1 MKKHLPKFQFL
12 VILAVLIFIQTACKQ
27 PGEFYSVNL
36 RVEYLREA
44 MGIDHVQPRFSW
56 EIISEKS
63 GFKQSAYEIV
73 VGTDEDA
80 VSKGKGNVWKSG
92 LVKSSETN
100 QLIYDGEEL
109 LPNTSYFWTVRSYN
123 QNKESGN
130 WSLPEAFHTGHN
142 ADTWIAK
149 WIGMP
154 VNQSDQK
161 DYSIPPSPLIRKTFE
176 LEKPVQKAFFSAS
189 AKGVY
194 ELWMN
199 GKKIGNQ
206 VLAPG
211 WTDYEQ
217 RIQYQV
223 YSVSHLLQSD
233 KNCISVIVSDGWY
246 AGRLGTIDFGFKD
259 FPWRGWYGRD
269 LRFLGQ
275 LEVWYEDGTKET
287 ISTDNSWTYYS
298 DGPFRE
304 ADTFIGVTYDFNY
317 EVQGWQSP
325 EFNDTGWMPVEVEEP
340 DYSILKAQID
350 QAVEV
355 IRELT
360 PINRSE
366 PSEGIHIVDM
376 GQNMVGWLKIKLQ
389 GHPGDTIT
397 LKHGEM
403 LREDGLVY
411 RQNLRNAPQIETY
424 ILKDNEE
431 HEIEPLFT
439 FHGFRYVQFEGLR
452 QAPDL
457 DDIKG
462 IVIASAAPETGTFSC
477 SNPMLNK
484 LWENIRWTQWGNQ
497 VSVPTDCPQRSER
510 MGWMGDAQV
519 FAQTGIFNHDM
530 SAFYTK
536 WGIDVMHAQFETG
549 EFSDVS
555 PRGMP
560 WEPRFI
566 NAPGWADAGLI
577 VPFRLYENYG
587 DIRVIENHYASMKKY
602 VDLIYRLN
610 PDLIYLKGTGHA
622 YNDWLNGNTIISDD
636 YPKKGG
642 EIPRPVFNTAF
653 FIRSTRL
660 LAEAAR
666 ITGRDKDLAFYSDL
680 AKRTLHKFQEE
691 FLSEDGTILGDT
703 QAGYAIALSFD
714 LVPDNMRME
723 VAHKLVK
730 ALQAYDNRMSTGFIS
745 TICMMDELSEMGYH
759 ELACQLAESTR
770 MPSWGYSIEQG
781 ATTIWERWDA
791 FVKGRGFQNAGMN
804 SFNHYTFGSI
814 GEWMY
819 KHVLGIQPDPE
830 SPGWRH
836 FILAPKIGG
845 TLTSAQGS
853 YHSINGMISMEWY
866 LQTNILD
873 LEFEIPPNTTA
884 TFIMPQGFLTEVI
897 IDGEKLISISPDR
910 KIEMLSGKHIVKMTS
925 K

>member
-1 MKKHLPKFQFL
+1 MNT
-12 VILAVLIFIQTACKQ
+12 ILFRISLIAVLATLIGIQTSCQ
-27 PGEFYSVNL
+27 HSGEFYAENL
-36 RVEYLREA
+36 RCEYLTEPLA
-44 MGIDHVQPRFSW
+44 VDNAQPRLSW
-56 EIISEKS
+56 EIISQTPD
-63 GFKQSAYEIV
+63 FKQFAYEII
-73 VGTDEDA
+73 VGADESA
-80 VSKGKGNVWKSG
+80 VMKGSGNAWESG
-92 LVKSSETN
+92 MVKSSETN
-100 QLIYDGEEL
+100 QIIYNGLDL
-109 LPNTSYFWTVRSYN
+109 KPNTSYYWKVRLWS
-123 QNKESGN
+123 NKNEPGL
-130 WSLPEAFHTGHN
+130 WSDSEMFHTGLN
-142 ADTWIAK
+142 SQTWRAN

-154 VNQSDQK
+154 KNQADK
-161 DYSIPPSPLIRKTFE
+161 NDYSIPPSPMMRKVFM
-176 LEKPVQKAFFSAS
+176 LEKPVQKAIFFAS

-194 ELWMN
+194 EVWMN
-199 GKKIGNQ
+199 GEKIGNQ

-217 RIQYQV
+217 LIQYQV
-223 YSVSHLLQSD
+223 YSIGDLKQGD
-233 KNCISVIVSDGWY
+233 ENCISVIVSDGWY

-269 LRFLGQ
+269 LRFIGQ
-275 LEVWYEDGTKET
+275 LEVWYEDGTTET
-287 ISTDNSWTYYS
+287 ILSDDSWRYYP

-317 EVQGWQSP
+317 ELEGWQNA
-325 EFNDTGWMPVEVEEP
+325 EFDDSAWMPVTVDKP

-360 PINRSE
+360 PVKVDE
-366 PSEGIHIVDM
+366 PEEGIFILDM
-376 GQNMVGWLKIKLQ
+376 GQNMVGWLQIEIQ
-389 GHPGDTIT
+389 GQPGDTIT

-403 LREDGLVY
+403 LKEDGFIY
-411 RQNLRNAPQIETY
+411 RENLRNAPQIETY
-424 ILKDNEE
+424 ILKDDKT
-431 HEIEPLFT
+431 HVIEPLFT
-439 FHGFRYVQFEGLR
+439 FHGFRFVQIEGLNK
-452 QAPDL
+452 APEL
-457 DDIKG
+457 EQVVGK
-462 IVIASAAPETGTFSC
+462 VIASATPETGTFSC

-536 WGIDVMHAQFETG
+536 WGIDIMHAQFETG

-560 WEPRFI
+560 WEPRFL
-566 NAPGWADAGLI
+566 NSPAWADAGLI
-577 VPFRLYENYG
+577 VPFRIYENYG
-587 DIRVIENHYASMKKY
+587 DIRIIENHYASMKKY
-602 VDLIYRLN
+602 IDLIYRLN

-636 YPKKGG
+636 YPTTGG

-660 LAEAAR
+660 LAEAAK
-666 ITGRDKDLAFYSDL
+666 ITGRDDDYTYYSDL
-680 AKRTLHKFQEE
+680 ANRTLLKFQNE
-691 FLSEDGTILGDT
+691 FLEEDGTILGET

-714 LVPDNMRME
+714 LVPEELRME
-723 VAHKLVK
+723 VAHKLVQ

-791 FVKGRGFQNAGMN
+791 YVKGRGFQNAGMN

-819 KHVLGIQPDPE
+819 KHVLGIQPDSE

-845 TLTSAQGS
+845 SLTSASGS
-853 YHSINGMISMEWY
+853 YHSINGLITMEWY
-866 LQTNILD
+866 LQNNILD
-873 LEFEIPPNTTA
+873 LNFEIPPNTSA

-897 IDGEKLISISPDR
+897 IDGKRLISISPDR
-910 KIEMLSGKHIVKMTS
+910 RLEMLSGKHTVHMVS